1 MRTATII
8 ILVVLVLVSLFYLG
22 YNQPKKEGFTNND
35 LTDFANL
42 LKDMLNNPMP
52 TGSDTGANPELQNQI
67 KTLNERLLALIAL
80 GGVNAESPVPQ
91 TEDTPLPEINALNDA
106 QLLQLK
112 QDATINE
119 LKRRLANLQKIYS
132 SYLQKQSETAVRYD
146 KIPVYSSC
154 IVSEADGRYTL
165 PTPAV

>member
-52 TGSDTGANPELQNQI
+52 TGSDTGANSELQNQI

-80 GGVNAESPVPQ
+80 GGVNAQSEPS
-91 TEDTPLPEINALNDA
+91 TEDAPLPEINALNDA